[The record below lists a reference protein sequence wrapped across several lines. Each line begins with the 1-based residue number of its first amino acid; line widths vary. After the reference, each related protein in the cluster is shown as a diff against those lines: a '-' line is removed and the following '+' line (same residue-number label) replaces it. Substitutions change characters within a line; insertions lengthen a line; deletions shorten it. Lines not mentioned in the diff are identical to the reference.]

1 MPALVAFELAVVV
14 VVVFPAAAAVWLLG
28 AVAFVLVVVVAAAAV
43 VALPLSVSLAAAVVV
58 MPLKEGGISASS
70 GDTGGNGGRPYRSRN
85 FSCCCF
91 ITPVEKLDPMW
102 PNEMYM
108 ITMTA
113 SDTPMTSMLHAT
125 PVRR

>member
-1 MPALVAFELAVVV
+1 MPALVAFELAAVVV
-14 VVVFPAAAAVWLLG
+14 AFPAVWLLG
-28 AVAFVLVVVVAAAAV
+28 AVAFVLVVVAAAAA

-85 FSCCCF
+85 SSCCCF

-102 PNEMYM
+102 PNEM
-108 ITMTA
+108 
-113 SDTPMTSMLHAT
+113 
-125 PVRR
+125 

>member
-1 MPALVAFELAVVV
+1 MLPALVAFELAAVVV
-14 VVVFPAAAAVWLLG
+14 VAFPAAVWLLG
-28 AVAFVLVVVVAAAAV
+28 AVAFVLVVVVAAA

>member
-1 MPALVAFELAVVV
+1 MPALVAFELAAVVV
-14 VVVFPAAAAVWLLG
+14 VVVAFPAAAVWLLG
-28 AVAFVLVVVVAAAAV
+28 AVAFVLVVVVAAAA